1 MMGYAKC
8 FDNNKTMSFKVTDQ
22 KVFKNYIKI
31 CKKLAV

>member
-8 FDNNKTMSFKVTDQ
+8 FDSNKTKSFKVTDQ